1 MQKPKREMEDPSDFA
16 VQLAR
21 LLRLNGDEE
30 ALGHM
35 EDVIL
40 DAMNEALLFSRE
52 AVSADPRWGVEAIDA
67 LKVKLN
73 AP

>member
-1 MQKPKREMEDPSDFA
+1 MKPKREMEDPSDFA
-16 VQLAR
+16 VQLSR

-40 DAMNEALLFSRE
+40 DAMNEALDFARE
-52 AVSADPRWGVEAIDA
+52 AARTDPRWSVEAIDA
-67 LKVKLN
+67 LKTKLN
-73 AP
+73 A